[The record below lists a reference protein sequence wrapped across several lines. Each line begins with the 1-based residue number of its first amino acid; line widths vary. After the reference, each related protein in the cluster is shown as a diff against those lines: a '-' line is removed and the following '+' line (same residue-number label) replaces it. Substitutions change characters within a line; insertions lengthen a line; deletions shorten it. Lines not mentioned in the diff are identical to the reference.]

1 MCNDRKRQGVM
12 ETTLSWYKENAFLY
26 AEKTKYSLVYDA
38 LGEFLSR
45 LKEKEEY
52 LILAAAPEGILIIFW
67 REVFLW
73 IHSMD
78 QRK

>member
-1 MCNDRKRQGVM
+1 MYNDRKRQGVM

-45 LKEKEEY
+45 VEEKGR
-52 LILAAAPEGILIIFW
+52 ILDLGCGSGRDSFFFLES
-67 REVFLW
+67 EVFML
-73 IHSMD
+73 IP
-78 QRK
+78 